1 MPVLSLDMM
10 MTVNFVACPTL
21 SLMLFLP
28 FIKVP
33 VPSELYCLHLFLDI
47 LFHSHIIISVK
58 IVVFWVMTVRSVICG
73 WIALLAELS
82 AGGSR
87 LCKMLVTTYSI
98 NGATV

>member
-1 MPVLSLDMM
+1 MPVFSLDMM

-47 LFHSHIIISVK
+47 LFHYHIFLSVK
-58 IVVFWVMTVRSVICG
+58 IVVFWVMTVRSMICG
-73 WIALLAELS
+73 WLVLLAGLS
-82 AGGSR
+82 VRGNRS
-87 LCKMLVTTYSI
+87 CKMLVTTDRI
-98 NGATV
+98 NGAIV